1 MAGRTMSES
10 FQQWQDILITDRDI
24 TLDPAGMP
32 DYVIQRPSIT
42 QDIVHMILE
51 SGLLIELVGERS
63 RAKWTGNM
71 TRIEMLVEDDQRII
85 PGTVVIN
92 WKDPEKIWL
101 FAQSVMGVIS
111 VPLSVPDNPA
121 QMESLP

>member
-1 MAGRTMSES
+1 MIGSIR
-10 FQQWQDILITDRDI
+10 QYKDILITHRDI
-24 TLDPAGMP
+24 TLDPAGIP

-63 RAKWTGNM
+63 RGKWTGNM

-85 PGTVVIN
+85 PGTVVID
-92 WKDPEKIWL
+92 WDDPEQILL
-101 FAQSVMGVIS
+101 FAQSVVGEV
-111 VPLSVPDNPA
+111 VVTLSVPGNPEVLA
-121 QMESLP
+121 

>member
-10 FQQWQDILITDRDI
+10 QQWQDILITDRDI

-63 RAKWTGNM
+63 RAKWIGNM
-71 TRIEMLVEDDQRII
+71 TQIEMLVENDQRII
-85 PGTVVIN
+85 PGTVVIDWN
-92 WKDPEKIWL
+92 DPEQMVL
-101 FAQSVMGVIS
+101 FAQSVMGEIS
-111 VPLSVPDNPA
+111 VPLSVPDNP
-121 QMESLP
+121 MENQP

>member
-51 SGLLIELVGERS
+51 SGLLIELIGERS
-63 RAKWTGNM
+63 RAKWIGNM
-71 TRIEMLVEDDQRII
+71 TQIEMLVENDQRII
-85 PGTVVIN
+85 PGTVVIDWN
-92 WKDPEKIWL
+92 DPEQMVL
-101 FAQSVMGVIS
+101 FAQSVMGEIS
-111 VPLSVPDNPA
+111 VPLSVPDNP
-121 QMESLP
+121 MENQP

>member
-1 MAGRTMSES
+1 MSES
-10 FQQWQDILITDRDI
+10 YQQWQDILITDRDI

-111 VPLSVPDNPA
+111 VPLSVPDNPEGMA
-121 QMESLP
+121 

>member
-1 MAGRTMSES
+1 MNEPVQLWR
-10 FQQWQDILITDRDI
+10 DILITHRDI
-24 TLDPAGMP
+24 TLDPAGIP

-85 PGTVVIN
+85 PGTVVID
-92 WKDPEKIWL
+92 WDDPEQILL
-101 FAQSVMGVIS
+101 FAQSVVGEVS
-111 VPLSVPDNPA
+111 VTVSVPDNPEVLA
-121 QMESLP
+121 

>member
-1 MAGRTMSES
+1 MNTDWS
-10 FQQWQDILITDRDI
+10 DILITDRDL
-24 TLDPAGMP
+24 TLDPAGIP
-32 DYVIQRPSIT
+32 DYVTQRPSIT

-71 TRIEMLVEDDQRII
+71 TRIEMLVEDDERII

-92 WKDPEKIWL
+92 WNDPEQIVL
-101 FAQSVMGVIS
+101 FAQSVMGEVS
-111 VPLSVPDNPA
+111 VTLSVPDNP
-121 QMESLP
+121 EGIS